1 MKRMRFVIS
10 GGAGFIGSH
19 FSKFL
24 LDRGHSVTVLDNFI
38 TGRRENVQKLLPN
51 ERFEL
56 IECDVSDAVTIEQHV
71 DAVLHLASPASP
83 MDYLQ
88 YPIETLKAGALGT
101 MHLLELAQERG
112 AVFLLASTSEV
123 YGDPQVHP
131 QNEDYWGHVNPI
143 GPRSVYDESK
153 RFAEAS
159 TMAYH
164 RHYGTDTR
172 IVRIFNTYGPKM
184 RIDDGRVIPTFIM
197 QALRGEPL
205 SIFGSGEQT
214 RSFCYVSD
222 LIEGIYGVIFAECH
236 SPVNLGNPV
245 EISIKEL
252 TRILGGIVG
261 KELTFIFKELPED
274 DPKCRKPDISK
285 AVELLSWKPKVEFAE
300 GLGKTVAW
308 FSEQA
313 KGTDNG

>member
-19 FSKFL
+19 LSKFL

-38 TGRRENVQKLLPN
+38 TGRRQNVEELLPN

-56 IECDVSDAVTIEQHV
+56 IERDVSDAVAVEQHV

-83 MDYLQ
+83 MDYLK

-101 MHLLELAQERG
+101 MHLLELAQEKG
-112 AVFLLASTSEV
+112 AIFLLASTSEV

-153 RFAEAS
+153 RFAEAF

-205 SIFGSGEQT
+205 SIFGSGDQT

-222 LIEGIYGVIFAECH
+222 LIEGIYGVVFAECH

-252 TRILGGIVG
+252 TRILGEIVG
-261 KELTFIFKELPED
+261 KELTFIFEELPED